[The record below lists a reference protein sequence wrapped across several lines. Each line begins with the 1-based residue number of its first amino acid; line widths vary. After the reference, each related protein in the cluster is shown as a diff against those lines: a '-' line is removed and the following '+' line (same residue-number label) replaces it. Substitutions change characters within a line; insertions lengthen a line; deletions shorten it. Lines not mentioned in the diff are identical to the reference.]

1 MPLPQSWSVLLV
13 VVAFALPLAR
23 AADSTP
29 PPPKRYLIS
38 DLGAVGDGMTVNTK
52 AIQAAIDRCATEGGG
67 VIVVPK
73 GTFLSGALY
82 FKQGVNLQI
91 EKDAVLKSTTVM
103 TDFPPIYTN
112 WEGIERYWT
121 SAFLNFVGM
130 KNVDVSGEG
139 VIDGSGT
146 AFGGGRG
153 VRGAG
158 PAAPA
163 STTPFVYATTPP
175 TPDTLNI
182 LPAGTSLPGVNAAGV
197 RLPGGGGGLA
207 PPRTIVFQNCQNVRA
222 SGFHVLNEARWGV
235 VFIYSTDV
243 LAENLDIRNPQHN
256 IPSSDAMDICSSK
269 NVHVTG
275 CYFECND
282 DCLSI
287 KAGKDEDG
295 LRVNRPTEDVLIEHT
310 HFAFGHGGAAM
321 GSETSGGIRR
331 VTIRDCVMDSGNLA
345 PIRFKSQPSRG
356 GVVEDITYEN
366 IELHDTSQ
374 AFEFNMA
381 WRMVGP
387 LAPPAK
393 VLPVVR
399 NVKLINITGTCRS
412 LGAITGL
419 ADSPIQGVTFSKVKL
434 TAQRPLSIQY
444 VQGLDTAGLTADGFD
459 GPAVV
464 QRDTT
469 PAAGP

>member
-1 MPLPQSWSVLLV
+1 MPLPKLWLALLLAV
-13 VVAFALPLAR
+13 VSAFPFAR

-29 PPPKRYLIS
+29 PAAKRYVIS
-38 DLGAVGDGMTVNTK
+38 ELGAVGDGIAVNTQ
-52 AIQAAIDRCATEGGG
+52 AIQAAIDRCAADGGG

-82 FKQGVNLQI
+82 FKQGVNLLV

-103 TDFPPIYTN
+103 ADFPPIYTN

-121 SAFLNFVGM
+121 SAFLNFVGLT
-130 KNVDVSGEG
+130 KVDISGEG
-139 VIDGSGT
+139 LIDGSGT
-146 AFGGGRG
+146 AFLGGGGGRG
-153 VRGAG
+153 NGGRGAVAG
-158 PAAPA
+158 D
-163 STTPFVYATTPP
+163 PFVYSTPP
-175 TPDTLNI
+175 PSTATLS
-182 LPAGTSLPGVNAAGV
+182 LVPAGTVLPSVNAAGV
-197 RLPGGGGGLA
+197 RLPGGGLA
-207 PPRTIVFQNCQNVRA
+207 PPRLLVVQSCSQVRV
-222 SGFHVLNEARWGV
+222 SGLHFLNQARWGV

-243 LAENLDIRNPQHN
+243 LAENLDVRNPQHN
-256 IPSSDAMDICSSK
+256 IPSSDCMDICSSRH
-269 NVHVTG
+269 VHVTG

-331 VTIRDCVMDSGNLA
+331 VTIRDCLMDGGNLA

-366 IELHDTSQ
+366 IVLHDTRQ

-381 WRMVGP
+381 WRMVAP
-387 LAPPAK
+387 IAPPAK

-399 NVKLINITGTCRS
+399 NVKLINITGTCAS
-412 LGAITGL
+412 VGAIAGL
-419 ADSPIQGVTFSKVKL
+419 ADSPIQGVTFVNVKL
-434 TAQRPLSIQY
+434 TAQRPLTLEY
-444 VQGLDTAGLTADGFD
+444 VSGLDTSGLTVDGVT

-464 QRDTT
+464 QRGTT
-469 PAAGP
+469 PAAAP